1 MSERQCS
8 TCGSSAYES
17 RLVEYVYR
25 HDRNYLIMRD
35 VPAEVCSVCGT
46 RFYRA
51 EVLEQIERRFLAIYH
66 DAREPERSIEVP
78 VEVYQ
83 PT

>member
-1 MSERQCS
+1 
-8 TCGSSAYES
+8 
-17 RLVEYVYR
+17 
-25 HDRNYLIMRD
+25 MRD
-35 VPAEVCSVCGT
+35 VPAQVYTVCGT

-51 EVLEQIERRFLAIYH
+51 EVLEEIERRFFAIYRE
-66 DAREPERSIEVP
+66 AREPERSIEVP

>member
-51 EVLEQIERRFLAIYH
+51 EVLEQIERRFLAIYR